1 MFGDEPALTPAELV
15 YQRMLARDPV
25 EAAEQARKFLNEK
38 LLLAYYEEV
47 LIEGLKLAQA
57 DADRGVLAQ
66 LSQLEKKSV

>member
-38 LLLAYYEEV
+38 SLLAYYEEV
-47 LIEGLKLAQA
+47 LIEGLKLAHA
-57 DADRGVLAQ
+57 DADRGY
-66 LSQLEKKSV
+66 